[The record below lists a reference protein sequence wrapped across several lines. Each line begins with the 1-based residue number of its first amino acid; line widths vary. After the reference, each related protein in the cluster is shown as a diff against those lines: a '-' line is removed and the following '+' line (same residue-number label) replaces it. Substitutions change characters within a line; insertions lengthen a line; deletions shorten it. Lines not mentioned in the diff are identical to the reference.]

1 MKLLFNLIILHGLG
15 KPELLIEQNI
25 TLAKKNKTLDNK
37 IKTAEAQYDLDI
49 ENPKIFLSSVKL
61 DH

>member
-15 KPELLIEQNI
+15 KPELLIGYN
-25 TLAKKNKTLDNK
+25 ASKKKIKTLDNK
-37 IKTAEAQYDLDI
+37 IKTTEAQFNLDK